1 MRKIRVFYEKRGN
14 LRYVSHLDMNRFMS
28 RLIARAG
35 LPVLYTEGY
44 NPHPYINISLPLSL
58 GFESS
63 YETVDFKVADEIK
76 CEDIFNMVSGAVPPG
91 MRVVRVADVVHKSGD
106 IRAARYEIVFEN
118 AVSAALREALGSAE
132 IIVTKKTKKGGETQ
146 IDIKPHISEA
156 EVCEGDGLA
165 VLTLVL
171 PAGSNLTIN
180 PMLLCDFL
188 IGQVPGA
195 AACGVTRTMLY
206 VDGGKEFV

>member
-1 MRKIRVFYEKRGN
+1 MRKIRMFYEKRGN

-63 YETVDFKVADEIK
+63 YEAVDFKVADDVE
-76 CEDIFNMVSGAVPPG
+76 CEDIFSMVSGAVPPG
-91 MRVVRVADVVHKSGD
+91 MTVARVADVVYKSGD

-118 AVSAALREALGSAE
+118 AASAALREALGSPE
-132 IIVTKKTKKGGETQ
+132 IFITKKTKKGGETQ
-146 IDIKPHISEA
+146 IDIKPHINGAEICEA
-156 EVCEGDGLA
+156 DGRA
-165 VLTLVL
+165 VLTLIL

-188 IGQVPGA
+188 AERIPGA
-195 AACGVTRTMLY
+195 LVRGVTRTMLY